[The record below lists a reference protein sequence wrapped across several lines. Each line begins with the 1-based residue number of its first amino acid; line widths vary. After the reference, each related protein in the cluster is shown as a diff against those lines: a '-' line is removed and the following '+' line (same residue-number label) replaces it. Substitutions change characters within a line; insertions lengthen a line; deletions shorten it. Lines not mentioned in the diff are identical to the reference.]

1 MNRCT
6 LQRYVEV
13 NSNIVTVRSV
23 NTSVNYLEF
32 VVNKIYNRL
41 KISTLSINF
50 SRLSNL
56 LGRFFYLVELINF
69 AK

>member
-23 NTSVNYLEF
+23 NTSVNDLEF